1 MSVYKSSLWMDLKIR
16 PTKVKGFVS
25 PLPPPKMMLSE
36 LPGSVQ
42 GQCLTLYFVI
52 PENSGFD
59 QTPPLFTKFSASD

>member
-16 PTKVKGFVS
+16 LTKVKGFV
-25 PLPPPKMMLSE
+25 PPPKMMLSE

-52 PENSGFD
+52 LENSGFD
-59 QTPPLFTKFSASD
+59 